1 MSREALAQ
9 IQFHVTK
16 AAVARTIHVV
26 LPTLIAGL
34 VAGVT
39 AMRRQSAESSL
50 LQVILTVL
58 LMSVAGKLAV

>member
-16 AAVARTIHVV
+16 AAVAKTMYVV
-26 LPTLIAGL
+26 LPTLIVGL
-34 VAGVT
+34 VVGVT

-50 LQVILTVL
+50 L
-58 LMSVAGKLAV
+58 